1 MSQLY
6 QISYISDAK
15 LDAFGLDICGSI
27 RTIGQQCLRNNA
39 KTGLTGCLFF
49 SGSKFFQSLEGE
61 AEDVEDT
68 FGRISRDT
76 RHQNL
81 RVLSEGYIPGRTF
94 AGTTVTAP
102 DCCMQLASDVLQ
114 ELSHAVDTLAL
125 LQIHTR
131 ELETL
136 LAVVTQSSR
145 RHDFLLNG

>member
-1 MSQLY
+1 MPQLY
-6 QISYISDAK
+6 HISYMSDAK
-15 LDAFGLDICGSI
+15 PYALGPDTCGSI
-27 RTIGQQCLRNNA
+27 RAIGQQCLRNNA
-39 KTGLTGCLFF
+39 KLGLTGCLFF
-49 SGSKFFQSLEGE
+49 TGNKFFQTIEGE
-61 AEDVEDT
+61 PEDVEDT

-81 RVLSEGYIPGRTF
+81 RVLSEGYILGRAF

-102 DCCMQLASDVLQ
+102 DCCLQLASEVLQ

-125 LQIHTR
+125 LQLHTR

-145 RHDFLLNG
+145 RHDFLLNS

>member
-1 MSQLY
+1 MPQLY
-6 QISYISDAK
+6 HISYMSDAK

-49 SGSKFFQSLEGE
+49 TGSKFFQTLEGE
-61 AEDVEDT
+61 TEDVEDT

-76 RHQNL
+76 RHMNL
-81 RVLSEGYIPGRTF
+81 RVLSEGYIQQRTF
-94 AGTTVTAP
+94 SGTTITAP
-102 DCCMQLASDVLQ
+102 DCCLQLASEVLQ

-125 LQIHTR
+125 LNLHTR

-145 RHDFLLNG
+145 RHDFLLHS

>member
-1 MSQLY
+1 MPQLY
-6 QISYISDAK
+6 HISYMSDAK
-15 LDAFGLDICGSI
+15 PHALGPDTCGSI
-27 RTIGQQCLRNNA
+27 RAIGQQCLRNNA
-39 KTGLTGCLFF
+39 KLGLTGCLFF
-49 SGSKFFQSLEGE
+49 TGNKFFQTIEGE
-61 AEDVEDT
+61 PEDVEDT

-81 RVLSEGYIPGRTF
+81 RVLSEGYILGRAF

-102 DCCMQLASDVLQ
+102 DCCLQLASEVLQ

-125 LQIHTR
+125 LQLHTR

-145 RHDFLLNG
+145 RHDFLLNS